1 LARTRIAALSL
12 VAGLLVPVAAAR
24 ATGDPIMPLSQV
36 TPGMMCTG
44 YSVVR
49 GTTIS
54 PFSVQIID
62 VLADNGGE
70 GPRILFNVSGPAVAA
85 TGIGPGFS
93 GSPIYCPS
101 GGQMLNIGAISEGIG
116 QYGNNVGLATPIEQI
131 LGEPVTPPSSARRDA
146 ALLREAHPI
155 SEPLSITGIST
166 PLASA
171 LQRAAQSV
179 GRVVYSAPSA
189 PRDAATFP
197 VQTLVPGQSV
207 AAGYSSGAIAAG
219 AIGTVAYADGNS
231 VWAFGHDLAG
241 AGRRSLFL
249 QDAYVYTVINNPL
262 GTADTSSYKLAA
274 PGHVVGMLSDDT
286 PNAIAGTVGLMPPNF
301 PLHITAHDL
310 DAKTTTTL
318 DSTVADESALGDPEG
333 QSALSIVAPAGVA
346 QASFDVL
353 HGSPAVQSGSMCVS
367 ISIREARKPLRF
379 CNDYVGGSPGDN
391 GIAASPLVADAA
403 SAVSDVDAFDTSP
416 LHVTGVNITLSLR
429 RSLNQA
435 FMLRARAPHVVHRGR
450 TVAVRVSLRVPR
462 GRKLTRTLKV
472 RIPRRERLGPR
483 DIVLTGAPAD
493 VEGPAPSTATVT
505 VDLGLGSGSDT
516 GGDVG
521 ATTIASL
528 RRQISDIHRATGVNA
543 TLRARGVDH
552 GAIGPQVYG
561 TPKLR
566 LTGELHVPVIVRR

>member
-1 LARTRIAALSL
+1 LTRTRIVTLL
-12 VAGLLVPVAAAR
+12 LFAGLLVPAAGAR
-24 ATGDPIMPLSQV
+24 AAGDPIMPLSQV

-131 LGEPVTPPSSARRDA
+131 LGEPVTPPASARRDA
-146 ALLREAHPI
+146 ALLREARPI
-155 SEPLSITGIST
+155 SEPLSISGIST

-171 LQRAAQSV
+171 MQRAAQSV

-189 PRDAATFP
+189 PRDVQAFP

-219 AIGTVAYADGNS
+219 AIGTVAYVDGNN

-262 GTADTSSYKLAA
+262 GTSEASTYKLAA

-286 PNAIAGTVGLMPPNF
+286 PNAIAGTVGVLPPSF

-310 DAKTTTTL
+310 DASTTATL
-318 DSTVADESALGDPEG
+318 DTTVADETALGDPEG

-346 QASFDVL
+346 QAAFDIL
-353 HGSPAVQSGSMCVS
+353 HGAPAVQSGSLCMS
-367 ISIREARKPLRF
+367 ISIKEARKPLRF

-391 GIAASPLVADAA
+391 GIAASPMVADVS
-403 SAVSDVDAFDTSP
+403 SAVTDLDAFDTTA
-416 LHVTGVNITLSLR
+416 LHVTGVNVSLALR

-435 FMLRARAPHVVHRGR
+435 FMLHARAPHVVHRGR
-450 TVAVRVSLRVPR
+450 TVAVTVSLRVPR
-462 GRKLTRTLKV
+462 GGKLTRTLKV
-472 RIPRRERLGPR
+472 RIPRREPLGAR
-483 DIVLTGAPAD
+483 DIVLTGTPAD

-505 VDLGLGSGSDT
+505 VDLGLGSGSDS
-516 GGDVG
+516 GSGLG
-521 ATTIASL
+521 PTTIKSL
-528 RRQISDIHRATGVNA
+528 RSEISDLHRATGVNA
-543 TLRARGVDH
+543 TLRAPGVDH

-566 LTGELHVPVIVRR
+566 LTGELHVPVVVRP

>member
-1 LARTRIAALSL
+1 MILP
-12 VAGLLVPVAAAR
+12 VAGAR
-24 ATGDPIMPLSQV
+24 AAGDPIMPLSQV
-36 TPGMMCTG
+36 TPGMQCIG

-54 PFSVQIID
+54 PFSVAIID
-62 VLADNGGE
+62 VVADNGGE
-70 GPRILFNVSGPAVAA
+70 GPRILFSVSGPAVDK

-131 LGEPVTPPSSARRDA
+131 LGEPVVPPSSARRDSG
-146 ALLREAHPI
+146 LLRTAHPI

-171 LQRAAQSV
+171 IQRAATSV
-179 GRVVYSAPSA
+179 GRVVYAAPSA
-189 PRDAATFP
+189 PRDALAFP

-219 AIGTVAYADGNS
+219 AIGTVAYVDGAN

-262 GTADTSSYKLAA
+262 GTADTSTYKLAA
-274 PGHVVGMLSDDT
+274 PGHVVGTLSDDT
-286 PNAIAGTVGLMPPNF
+286 PDAVAGTVGVLPPSF
-301 PLHITAHDL
+301 PLHIVARDL
-310 DAKTTTTL
+310 DARTTQTL
-318 DSTVADESALGDPEG
+318 DTTVADETALGDPEG
-333 QSALSIVAPAGVA
+333 QSALSLVGPAGVA
-346 QASFDVL
+346 QAAFNVL

-367 ISIREARKPLRF
+367 IAIKEARKPLRF

-391 GIAASPLVADAA
+391 GIAASPMVADMS
-403 SAVSDVDAFDTSP
+403 SAVTDVDAYDVTP
-416 LHVTGVNITLSLR
+416 LHITAVNVTMSLR
-429 RSLNQA
+429 RELNQA
-435 FMLRARAPHVVHRGR
+435 LMLHGRAPRVVRRGR
-450 TVAVRVSLRVPR
+450 TVSVRVALRVPR
-462 GRKLTRTLKV
+462 GRALSRTLRV
-472 RIPRRERLGPR
+472 RIPRRERLGRR
-483 DIVLTGAPAD
+483 DIVLTGSPAD

-505 VDLGLGSGSDT
+505 VDLGLSDDSSADQT
-516 GGDVG
+516 PTSIG
-521 ATTIASL
+521 AL
-528 RRQISDIHRATGVNA
+528 RSEVSEIHRATGVNA
-543 TLRARGVDH
+543 TLRAPGVDH

-561 TPKLR
+561 STKLR